1 MIDEDYPF
9 LENNENENWLSK
21 MFKNQFYIDL
31 TDMDQTN
38 LNKLKE
44 LVHKEIIVI
53 IKLMRH
59 IIKNQL
65 EDLVHLIIV

>member
-1 MIDEDYPF
+1 M
-9 LENNENENWLSK
+9 NWLSK

-44 LVHKEIIVI
+44 LVHKEIISYYKIDDIVYTNKIRRPRI
-53 IKLMRH
+53 IKSL
-59 IIKNQL
+59 
-65 EDLVHLIIV
+65 